1 MFDSPCTSTP
11 RDIVRFWEEL
21 AGLSGL
27 SGLCGSM
34 VHEWG
39 FSYGEICHREM

>member
-1 MFDSPCTSTP
+1 MFNSLCTSTP

-21 AGLSGL
+21 AGLSG
-27 SGLCGSM
+27 SI

>member
-27 SGLCGSM
+27 CGSM